1 MPATGETSTT
11 FVWRA
16 VPERGIRDFFDAVM
30 SHLAIRSLQ
39 DSAGHPG

>member
-1 MPATGETSTT
+1 MPGTGETSTT

-16 VPERGIRDFFDAVM
+16 VPKRGFRHFFHAVM

-39 DSAGHPG
+39 ESAGHPG

>member
-1 MPATGETSTT
+1 MPGTGETSTT

-16 VPERGIRDFFDAVM
+16 VPERGFRHFFHAVM

-39 DSAGHPG
+39 ESAGHPG